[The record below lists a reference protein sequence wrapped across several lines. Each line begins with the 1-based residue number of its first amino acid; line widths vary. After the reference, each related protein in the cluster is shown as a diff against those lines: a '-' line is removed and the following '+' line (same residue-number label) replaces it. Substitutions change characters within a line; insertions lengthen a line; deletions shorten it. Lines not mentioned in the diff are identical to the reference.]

1 MARLFY
7 LHIERHN
14 MQEALDEQKNLD
26 EQLVTTGRKPQGI
39 LIERP
44 LSTSPD
50 THPVNGNYSL
60 PDEDEDDDDD
70 TEDDLILGDED
81 ELSGDEEEFE
91 VEVDEDI
98 DEEDID
104 EDDLVIDADDDDLDE
119 DDDLWKHFDKKA
131 AINRCFFICSEFSLT
146 V

>member
-1 MARLFY
+1 
-7 LHIERHN
+7 
-14 MQEALDEQKNLD
+14 MQDGLKEHKELDEQF
-26 EQLVTTGRKPQGI
+26 ETMGRNHEGI
-39 LIERP
+39 FIERP
-44 LSTSPD
+44 LSTSSD
-50 THPVNGNYSL
+50 THPVNGNYTL

-104 EDDLVIDADDDDLDE
+104 EDDLVIDADDDDPDE
-119 DDDLWKHFDKKA
+119 DDDLGKHFNKKA
-131 AINRCFFICSEFSLT
+131 AINRCFFICLRSSAIVCHLQWHNHEYHY
-146 V
+146 

>member
-7 LHIERHN
+7 LLVERRN
-14 MQEALDEQKNLD
+14 MQDALNERKELD
-26 EQLVTTGRKPQGI
+26 EQLETIGRNPQGI
-39 LIERP
+39 FIERP

-50 THPVNGNYSL
+50 AHPVNGNYSL
-60 PDEDEDDDDD
+60 PDEDEEDDDA

-81 ELSGDEEEFE
+81 ELSGDEEEFD
-91 VEVDEDI
+91 VELDDDL

-119 DDDLWKHFDKKA
+119 DDDL
-131 AINRCFFICSEFSLT
+131 
-146 V
+146 

>member
-7 LHIERHN
+7 LLVERRN
-14 MQEALDEQKNLD
+14 MQDALNERKELD
-26 EQLVTTGRKPQGI
+26 EQLETIGLNPQGI
-39 LIERP
+39 FIERP

-60 PDEDEDDDDD
+60 PDEDEEDDDD

-81 ELSGDEEEFE
+81 ELSGDEEEYD
-91 VEVDEDI
+91 VELEDDL

-104 EDDLVIDADDDDLDE
+104 EDDLVIDADEDEEE
-119 DDDLWKHFDKKA
+119 DDDL
-131 AINRCFFICSEFSLT
+131 
-146 V
+146 

>member
-1 MARLFY
+1 LKIFLARLFY

-26 EQLVTTGRKPQGI
+26 EQLETTGRKPQGI

-44 LSTSPD
+44 LSTSSD

-60 PDEDEDDDDD
+60 PDEDEDDDDDDD

-104 EDDLVIDADDDDLDE
+104 EDDLVIGTDDDDLDE
-119 DDDLWKHFDKKA
+119 DDDL
-131 AINRCFFICSEFSLT
+131 
-146 V
+146 

>member
-1 MARLFY
+1 
-7 LHIERHN
+7 
-14 MQEALDEQKNLD
+14 MQEALEEQKNSD
-26 EQLVTTGRKPQGI
+26 EQLKTTGRTPQGI

-50 THPVNGNYSL
+50 THPVNGNYTL
-60 PDEDEDDDDD
+60 PDEDEEDDD

-119 DDDLWKHFDKKA
+119 DDDL
-131 AINRCFFICSEFSLT
+131 
-146 V
+146 